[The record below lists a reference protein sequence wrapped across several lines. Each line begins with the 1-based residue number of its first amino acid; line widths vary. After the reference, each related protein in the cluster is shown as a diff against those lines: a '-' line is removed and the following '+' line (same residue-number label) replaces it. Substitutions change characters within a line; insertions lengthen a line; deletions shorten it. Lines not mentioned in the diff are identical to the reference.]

1 MPKQT
6 LDWVDYTAPLATAAV
21 FGLFVF
27 VFSFTIINWFCITRK
42 DDLTVFERMG
52 SPVNLRLGPHTMS
65 VIRRGDPNVSS
76 HHMNHEALLEKA

>member
-42 DDLTVFERMG
+42 DDLTVFER
-52 SPVNLRLGPHTMS
+52 
-65 VIRRGDPNVSS
+65 VSQLI
-76 HHMNHEALLEKA
+76 LLTN